1 MVRPLMGT
9 MARWFLL
16 LLSGC
21 SLAITGPSPDRPRT
35 KAPTCDTSKGLVA
48 LDGVLAA
55 TMSMVGLSI
64 ATGNDG
70 SAAIAPLIVAGLFTA
85 SAIHGN
91 NEVNACIREQTN
103 YESEMAARAP
113 LPDESERPTVAA
125 QGAPAIAMQ
134 PAVSLPSASGPP
146 VPQQLAPPAP
156 APPQQQPQPR
166 AQQQPPAPRP
176 EPADDAWAAFWKE
189 VP

>member
-1 MVRPLMGT
+1 

-21 SLAITGPSPDRPRT
+21 SLAITGPSPNRPRN

-55 TMSMVGLSI
+55 TMSVVGLSV
-64 ATGNDG
+64 AAGNNG
-70 SAAIAPLIVAGLFTA
+70 SEAIAPLIVAGIFTA

-91 NEVNACIREQTN
+91 NEVNACLREQGN
-103 YESEMAARAP
+103 YESEMASRTP
-113 LPDESERPTVAA
+113 LPDESERPVVAA
-125 QGAPAIAMQ
+125 PGAAPGAPGFAMQ
-134 PAVSLPSASGPP
+134 PAVSLPSATGPMP
-146 VPQQLAPPAP
+146 PQQLQPPSP
-156 APPQQQPQPR
+156 PPQQQQ
-166 AQQQPPAPRP
+166 APAPRP
-176 EPADDAWAAFWKE
+176 EPADEAWAAFWKE